1 VTTKKTL
8 KKNLKHQ
15 VSVSYLLACL
25 FVVCFLSGEAMQA
38 GDRRINQEPLCST
51 YFSKDS
57 FPVYPRI
64 YVNNEW
70 VIMLPDVF
78 IWGGDPALAEQKRTE
93 WNRLRNAVY
102 VTYPFARQAGV
113 VMRDVQQHLK
123 EVSSNSERRK
133 YIKSREKELKEAFG
147 DQISELSIY
156 QGKVLM
162 KLIHRQTGEDCY
174 EIIKEMKGGLTAR
187 LYQTILFFV
196 GSDLKQSWEPDTNS
210 NDRLIES
217 FVREM
222 SLIYYPEDITSL
234 GHSGL

>member
-1 VTTKKTL
+1 MHQIRTT
-8 KKNLKHQ
+8 
-15 VSVSYLLACL
+15 YLMTFLL
-25 FVVCFLSGEAMQA
+25 TMCFLWGEAKEMRSKEIKRESYCA
-38 GDRRINQEPLCST
+38 SV
-51 YFSKDS
+51 FSKDS
-57 FPVYPRI
+57 LPVYPRMYI
-64 YVNNEW
+64 NDEW
-70 VIMLPDVF
+70 IIMLPEVY
-78 IWGGDPALAEQKRTE
+78 IWGGDPALAEQKQAE

-102 VTYPFARQAGV
+102 VTYPYARQAGV

-123 EVSSNSERRK
+123 GITNKSERKK
-133 YIKSREKELKEAFG
+133 YIKSRERELKDAFG
-147 DQISELSIY
+147 DKISELSVY

-196 GSDLKQSWEPDTNS
+196 GSDLKQSWEPDKNS

-222 SLIYYPEDITSL
+222 SLIYYPQDLSSVSR
-234 GHSGL
+234 SGL

>member
-1 VTTKKTL
+1 MQSALYAGSSIHISISKSE
-8 KKNLKHQ
+8 
-15 VSVSYLLACL
+15 SVK
-25 FVVCFLSGEAMQA
+25 MIR
-38 GDRRINQEPLCST
+38 DTI
-51 YFSKDS
+51 
-57 FPVYPRI
+57 VYPRAYI
-64 YVNNEW
+64 NNEW
-70 VIMLPDVF
+70 IIMLPEVY
-78 IWGGDPALAEQKRTE
+78 IWGGDPALAEQKQAE

-102 VTYPFARQAGV
+102 VTYPYARQAGV

-123 EVSSNSERRK
+123 GITNKSERKK
-133 YIKSREKELKEAFG
+133 YIKSRERELKDAFG
-147 DQISELSIY
+147 DKISELSVY

-196 GSDLKQSWEPDTNS
+196 GSDLKQSWEPDKNS

-222 SLIYYPEDITSL
+222 SLIYYPQDLSSVSR
-234 GHSGL
+234 SGL